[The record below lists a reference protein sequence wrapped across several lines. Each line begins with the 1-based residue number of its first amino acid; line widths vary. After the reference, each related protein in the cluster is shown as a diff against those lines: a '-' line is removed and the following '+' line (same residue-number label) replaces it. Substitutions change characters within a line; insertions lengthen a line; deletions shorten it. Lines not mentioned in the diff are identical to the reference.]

1 MKNYR
6 PVTLAEPLACSAR
19 HGGMRFVACI
29 AQTTVIDQLLRPLND
44 INNAAR
50 SRVTYDWRGVILH
63 LVPAY
68 QPNETRAP

>member
-6 PVTLAEPLACSAR
+6 PVTLAEPLACSAC
-19 HGGMRFVACI
+19 HGGMRLVACI

-50 SRVTYDWRGVILH
+50 RRVTYDSRGVILH
-63 LVPAY
+63 LVPEY
-68 QPNETRAP
+68 QPKETRAP

>member
-6 PVTLAEPLACSAR
+6 PVTLAEPLACSAC
-19 HGGMRFVACI
+19 HGGMCFVAFS

-50 SRVTYDWRGVILH
+50 RRVTYDWRGLILRI
-63 LVPAY
+63 VPEY
-68 QPNETRAP
+68 QPKETRAP